1 MESKNENS
9 SSRKRKT
16 DQEKYDD
23 LTKKLEK
30 IQAQQ
35 KRVGER
41 LKARERKERTKR
53 LINAGASVEAVMK
66 EVTGKDEYPA
76 EGENLEKILDM
87 LRSGNVLTDDQ
98 KRHIHAGEEIE
109 SFIQD
114 MKKSDRILLTD
125 ENLDIIE
132 KCIRDEAL
140 NRHYIEIGKIVEEK
154 VHIQD
159 LDIWSWYISKYAD
172 AISKYLS
179 GEYKLR

>member
-35 KRVGER
+35 KQIGER
-41 LKARERKERTKR
+41 IKARERKERTKR

-109 SFIQD
+109 SLIRTIE
-114 MKKSDRILLTD
+114 KKDYILLTGN
-125 ENLDIIE
+125 NLEIA
-132 KCIRDEAL
+132 KNCIQNEAL
-140 NRHYIEIGKIVEEK
+140 NRHYIKIGKIVEDK

-159 LDIWSWYISKYAD
+159 LDIWSGYISRYAD